1 MPTALVTGASS
12 GIGAAFAKR
21 LAADGY
27 GLVLVARNESRLV
40 DARAE
45 LLALGAPDVEV
56 LPADLTDTLQRHTIC
71 ARLADDSRP
80 VDLLVNN
87 AGMGLGVGFLRATE
101 EQLRQQ
107 LDLNVTAVM
116 LLTHA
121 ALPGMVARG
130 HGGVVTI
137 SSVAGMVPGRGSAYG
152 ASKAWATSFSESIG
166 LAVRGK
172 GVRMLAVCPGYVRTE
187 FHVRAGIDMRGK
199 PGWMYVPVETV
210 VDESLAALRS
220 GKSVVVPGAM
230 YKALMVAARLAPRA
244 LVRSV
249 AARVDRA
256 SRD

>member
-27 GLVLVARNESRLV
+27 GLVLVARNESRLL

-121 ALPGMVARG
+121 TLPGMVARG

-187 FHVRAGIDMRGK
+187 FHERAGIKGHGIPDFMWLQADSLVKECLEDVDRGK
-199 PGWMYVPVETV
+199 VISIPGPQYK
-210 VDESLAALRS
+210 LAATALRVLPRPIVRG
-220 GKSVVVPGAM
+220 GK
-230 YKALMVAARLAPRA
+230 LARKHRPQ
-244 LVRSV
+244 
-249 AARVDRA
+249 
-256 SRD
+256 